1 MKKHS
6 TIKIFSQGNG
16 SAKLPCLLRDKHSAI
31 EKTKNIRV
39 KLKTIVVVLCVCL
52 LSACMD
58 IQEEIVINE
67 NGTGTYS
74 SRTDMGALLQLV
86 ATMAG
91 EEEIQKNGLNRAID
105 TLIQMK
111 DVVAG
116 TEGLTPE
123 HKRLI
128 SEGSM
133 KLKMNMEESLLKAD
147 ISFPFTSYGDLQTLM
162 DGSATG
168 SIGDI
173 FKQVFAQDGNPASG
187 DSQIMDKIN
196 TVFDVTVS
204 KNEISKK
211 LNRAK
216 FDSLMLNPE
225 LAEMKQMMGSVATV
239 DFTTTVHL
247 PRKVKKVDN
256 ELITLSADK
265 KTATLKY
272 NLSKL
277 FTNPEQFSYTIQY

>member
-1 MKKHS
+1 MKKYS
-6 TIKIFSQGNG
+6 MIKFFAKGNG
-16 SAKLPCLLRDKHSAI
+16 SAKLPRLLRGKHSAI
-31 EKTKNIRV
+31 EKTKNISV
-39 KLKTIVVVLCVCL
+39 KLKTIAVVLCVCL
-52 LSACMD
+52 LSACLD

-86 ATMAG
+86 ASMAG
-91 EEEIQKNGLNRAID
+91 EEEVQKNGLNRTID

-111 DVVAG
+111 DVVEG

-128 SEGSM
+128 SGGSM
-133 KLKMNMEESLLKAD
+133 KLKMNMEESLLKTD
-147 ISFPFTSYGDLQTLM
+147 ISFPFTSYSDLQTLM

-168 SIGDI
+168 SMGDI
-173 FKQVFAQDGNPASG
+173 FKQVFSQDGNAPS
-187 DSQIMDKIN
+187 DDNQLIDKIN
-196 TVFDVTVS
+196 TVFDITVS

-211 LNRAK
+211 LNRDK

-225 LAEMKQMMGSVATV
+225 LAEMKQMMGSVAAV
-239 DFTTTVHL
+239 DFTTTVHF